1 MPARSPDRPWR
12 SRTTRSWRTAWR
24 SLAASSVGLVR
35 HNKYRIATVTPDAT
49 GQLCRLTVTEGPLTP
64 AAGWRSF
71 ADLRV
76 GEPVT
81 ALASRTSA
89 EVAAAAG
96 WLAGKGSNADP
107 YLEATSAVPDGNR
120 SAVLFDGFGNLIGL
134 GAAAPVAGGLML
146 AVPVDARVAPALVN
160 RDLGAA
166 DVLLAALT
174 PTPRAQPRQAP
185 ILLAV
190 GSDDRNS
197 ADRAPPARQAEA
209 DADRGTGG
217 REPSAGPAP
226 GSPGEAPASGAG
238 AGGTG
243 AGGTGGTGGS
253 TSGPG
258 GEIGAA
264 PTPGGT
270 AEAPEAAPDA
280 GPTPGDGPVGPVG
293 RPGGEAVADDDGV
306 GRGRSRHG
314 RGDGHWEVAAT
325 TPAGIRAVRA
335 TAATAGAAVAAAI
348 ATGTAGTPVSVCDH
362 LPAR

>member
-1 MPARSPDRPWR
+1 MRARALVGMGLAASLGACAGDGEPWWRQEQGSPPVAAQDPVAGPPGQLAARSIWGVVPNAPRRKADLRA
-12 SRTTRSWRTAWR
+12 SQIAGSAVAVADNTL
-24 SLAASSVGLVR
+24 LAHCLAVAGRSSVGLVR

-96 WLAGKGSNADP
+96 WLAGKGSTADP

-197 ADRAPPARQAEA
+197 ADRAPPARQTAAARIEERVRVRRA
-209 DADRGTGG
+209 QALRPGRGRDAHG
-217 REPSAGPAP
+217 RGPAVP
-226 GSPGEAPASGAG
+226 VRVAQVAPAA
-238 AGGTG
+238 AR
-243 AGGTGGTGGS
+243 
-253 TSGPG
+253 
-258 GEIGAA
+258 AA
-264 PTPGGT
+264 PAGKSQARATG
-270 AEAPEAAPDA
+270 AAPDA
-280 GPTPGDGPVGPVG
+280 GARCRPDAG
-293 RPGGEAVADDDGV
+293 RRARRAGG
-306 GRGRSRHG
+306 
-314 RGDGHWEVAAT
+314 
-325 TPAGIRAVRA
+325 PAGWRGGGGR
-335 TAATAGAAVAAAI
+335 
-348 ATGTAGTPVSVCDH
+348 
-362 LPAR
+362 

>member
-1 MPARSPDRPWR
+1 MRARALVGMGLAASLGACAGDGEPWWRQGRSTPPVAAQDADAGPPGQLAARSIWGVVPNAPRRKADLRA
-12 SRTTRSWRTAWR
+12 SQIAGSAVAVADDML
-24 SLAASSVGLVR
+24 LAHCLAVAGRSSVGLVR

-64 AAGWRSF
+64 AVGWRSF

-96 WLAGKGSNADP
+96 WLAGKGSAADP

-197 ADRAPPARQAEA
+197 ADRAPPARQTAA
-209 DADRGTGG
+209 AADRGP
-217 REPSAGPAP
+217 RSRAPSAGPAP
-226 GSPGEAPASGAG
+226 GSRAETPRVARCWQHRCERRQHERPRRGGRGAG
-238 AGGTG
+238 AG
-243 AGGTGGTGGS
+243 
-253 TSGPG
+253 
-258 GEIGAA
+258 
-264 PTPGGT
+264 
-270 AEAPEAAPDA
+270 AAPDA
-280 GPTPGDGPVGPVG
+280 PQPRPDAG
-293 RPGGEAVADDDGV
+293 RRARWAGG
-306 GRGRSRHG
+306 
-314 RGDGHWEVAAT
+314 
-325 TPAGIRAVRA
+325 PAGWRGGGGR
-335 TAATAGAAVAAAI
+335 
-348 ATGTAGTPVSVCDH
+348 
-362 LPAR
+362 